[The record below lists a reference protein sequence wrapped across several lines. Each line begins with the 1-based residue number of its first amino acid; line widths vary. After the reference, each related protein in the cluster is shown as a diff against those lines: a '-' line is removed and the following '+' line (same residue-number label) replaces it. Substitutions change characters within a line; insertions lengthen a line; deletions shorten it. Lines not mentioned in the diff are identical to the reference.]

1 VEEYLNAVA
10 NYGFP
15 IAMCAWF
22 ALRLEK
28 ILENNTAALNKVAA
42 CTEKIAIKVV
52 T

>member
-1 VEEYLNAVA
+1 MEEWLNIIA

-28 ILENNTAALNKVAA
+28 ILENNTTALNKVAI
-42 CTEKIAIKVV
+42 CMNNKKGEKK
-52 T
+52 